1 MDIHTLFNKLL
12 LIVTGSLLLISC
24 GKDQQTPPTN
34 LNSEPVVLTLDPI
47 TPPITPSEPQTG
59 YLLDSAVQGIN
70 YSNSNGTQNRTGAD
84 GSFTYFPGDLLK
96 FSIGNIIIGEYQIE
110 AASSGNSY
118 VINGPFPLKITPV
131 TLTPEAKDSDDQRV
145 INRLILLQTLDDD
158 GDPENGITITNE
170 IHTATVNTVL
180 NFDLPVTD
188 FINGDLSKLVKELN
202 DKQLFS
208 NNLPRKIRSEI
219 DVLRHFGDLNISSVN
234 FGITTT
240 TYNSWWRETNGCSD
254 IGESQITIKNKSI
267 TFCPN
272 SSGMDGCYE
281 GVIRTNGDI
290 LLPEMKMNSN
300 CFELDP
306 NDLWYINNNCDAA
319 EMGIIHANLQYKG
332 DKISGSYEA
341 SCNNITQQ
349 ISADFIKTKSE
360 GGSIIDNYL
369 YTALAGIESKVDG
382 IVQSGHCSVDNDC
395 ETFTLRGSVN
405 CSLPVYKAYA
415 PGTIDMDALLLNQH
429 IFDRLK
435 SLQEQGSIDGFSI
448 CNIGRTPSSQCIN
461 NSCQLVT
468 N

>member
-12 LIVTGSLLLISC
+12 LIVTGSLILISC

-34 LNSEPVVLTLDPI
+34 LNSEPVVLTPEPI
-47 TPPITPSEPQTG
+47 LPPNTPSESQTG

-110 AASSGNSY
+110 AASPGDEY
-118 VINGPFPLKITPV
+118 VIYGPFPLNITPV
-131 TLTPEAKDSDDQRV
+131 TLTPEAKDNDDQRV

-158 GDPENGITITNE
+158 GDPENGITISDE
-170 IHTATVNTVL
+170 IHTATANTVL
-180 NFDLPVTD
+180 NFDLPVTE
-188 FINGDLSKLVKELN
+188 FINGDLSTLVKELN

-208 NNLPRKIRSEI
+208 NNSPRKIRSEI
-219 DVLRHFGDLNISSVN
+219 DALRHFGNLNISN
-234 FGITTT
+234 DNLGTTT
-240 TYNSWWRETNGCSD
+240 TIYNSWWRETNGCSG

-272 SSGMDGCYE
+272 TSAMDGCYD
-281 GVIRTNGDI
+281 GVIRANGDI
-290 LLPEMKMNSN
+290 LLPEMKMNAK
-300 CFELDP
+300 CAGLDP
-306 NDLWYINNNCDAA
+306 NDLWYINNNCGAA
-319 EMGIIHANLQYKG
+319 EMGIIHADLQYAD

-341 SCNNITQQ
+341 SCNNSAQQ

-360 GGSIIDNYL
+360 GGYSFVDL
-369 YTALAGIESKVDG
+369 YSEIANIESTVDD
-382 IVQSGHCSVDNDC
+382 IIQSGHCSVDNDC
-395 ETFTLRGSVN
+395 ETFILRDRVN
-405 CSLPVYKAYA
+405 CSFPVYKAYA
-415 PGTIDMDALLLNQH
+415 PGTVDMDALLFNQYIFNELKRFDEDGSVSGLH
-429 IFDRLK
+429 ICT
-435 SLQEQGSIDGFSI
+435 II
-448 CNIGRTPSSQCIN
+448 PIPSTQCIN